1 MKAIKIPVE
10 GKAKIIEIEGKTVG
24 EQLKALQREVGGH
37 IETVTI
43 AEDCCLIVDEEGLLK
58 GKPINYT
65 ASRLGCTLAG
75 DVLVC
80 GVEYDHFVDVPDGM
94 IQMMKERFGILC

>member
-24 EQLKALQREVGGH
+24 EELKALQHEVGGY
-37 IETVTI
+37 IKTLTI

-58 GKPINYT
+58 GKAINHT
-65 ASRLGCTLAG
+65 ASRLGRTLVG

-80 GVEYDHFVDVPDGM
+80 GVEYDHFVDVPDAM
-94 IQMMKERFGILC
+94 IVYFKERCLI

>member
-10 GKAKIIEIEGKTVG
+10 GRAKIIEIEN
-24 EQLKALQREVGGH
+24 ELKALQAAVGGY

-43 AEDCCLIVDEEGLLK
+43 AENCCLIVDEEGLLK
-58 GKPINYT
+58 GKSINHT
-65 ASRLGCTLAG
+65 ASRLGRTLVG

-80 GVEYDHFVDVPDGM
+80 GVEYDHFIDVPDSM
-94 IQMMKERFGILC
+94 IVFMKERCLI